1 MVFAG
6 LSLDQAP
13 PYASTVKFFITGF
26 IYAVAAGLYLFFS
39 QTTFFNAAFI
49 HLLTLGFAAHVMFGA
64 VFQFLPV
71 VGGITFARVQFLTDF
86 VYVSLNLGIIAFVG
100 AFTAFHSWLFIAATI
115 LLFMSVFTFGFSVI
129 YKVIG
134 QKTKNISII
143 SIAVAVGFLL
153 IGTLL
158 AGHMLATY
166 AFSLSFET
174 LVQIQSLHLH
184 LLLYGWT
191 LLLVTGVSFQVIPMF
206 WVAQDFSKKTK
217 TLFVFSL
224 AGLLLLYALAW
235 FLNEAHLVKP
245 FILIYAII
253 YGVAIIVRLKN
264 RKRKL
269 QDFSVNYWFIAMGGL
284 IVSSALLLFGFDYA
298 GALVFGYGFFYS
310 VICAMI
316 YKIIPFLTWFFLSAK
331 GVFDI
336 PTMKEMVTQKNM
348 QNVFYLYIGTF
359 IMLLLTPFL
368 NVTAIFALLFTV
380 LNLYHLYNLL
390 GVVAVYKKYN

>member
-26 IYAVAAGLYLFFS
+26 AYATLAGLYLLFL
-39 QTTFFNAAFI
+39 QTTFYNAAFI

-71 VGGITFARVQFLTDF
+71 VGGITFKRVRMLTNV
-86 VYVSLNLGIIAFVG
+86 VYASLNFGIIAFIG
-100 AFTAFHSWLFIAATI
+100 AFTTFASWLFIVAAA
-115 LLFMSVFTFGFSVI
+115 LLFCTVFTFGLSVI
-129 YKVIG
+129 YKVIS

-143 SIAVAVGFLL
+143 SIAFAVFFLL
-153 IGTLL
+153 IGTFL

-174 LVQIQSLHLH
+174 LAAVKSLHLH

-191 LLLVTGVSFQVIPMF
+191 LLLVAGVSFQVIPMF
-206 WVAQDFSKKTK
+206 WVAQDFSKNTK

-224 AGLLLLYALAW
+224 AGLLLIYALAS

-253 YGVAIIVRLKN
+253 YAVSITVRLQN

-269 QDFSVNYWFIAMGGL
+269 QDFSVNYWFIAMGAL
-284 IVSSALLLFGFDYA
+284 IVSSVLLLLGFDYE
-298 GALVFGYGFFYS
+298 GALVFGYGFFYG

-336 PTMKEMVTQKNM
+336 PTMKEMVAQKNM
-348 QNVFYLYIGTF
+348 QNSFYLYIATF

-368 NVTAIFALLFTV
+368 NVTAVFALLFTG

-390 GVVAVYKKYN
+390 GVVSIYKKFS